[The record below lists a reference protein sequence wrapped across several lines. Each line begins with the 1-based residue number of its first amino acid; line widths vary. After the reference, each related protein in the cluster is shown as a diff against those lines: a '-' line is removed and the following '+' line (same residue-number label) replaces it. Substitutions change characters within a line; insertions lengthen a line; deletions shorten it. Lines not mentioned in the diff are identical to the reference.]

1 MKKASIFAV
10 LIATVLL
17 VAGCSSG
24 EQSEGNAAP
33 SADGADA
40 RVGAAKPRGPKAQLM
55 GGFVPKFAH
64 RVRSQRHDDLGNGM
78 FRHIVI
84 VEYWGLDGD
93 EAVATLEKELKARG
107 LVVKKPVVR
116 DDGAMRLV
124 AQNSKVG
131 RMTVDLNTTPAVA
144 LSEGAKGTMHF
155 SWQDASLK

>member
-10 LIATVLL
+10 LIATALL
-17 VAGCSSG
+17 VAGCSSS
-24 EQSEGNAAP
+24 EQSAGNAGP
-33 SADGADA
+33 SSDA
-40 RVGAAKPRGPKAQLM
+40 VDAQVAAKSRGPKAQLM
-55 GGFVPKFAH
+55 GSFVPKFAH

-84 VEYWGLDGD
+84 VEYWDLDRD

-107 LVVKKPVVR
+107 LAVKEPVVR
-116 DDGAMRLV
+116 DDGALRLV